1 MSEKELNNEAPK
13 KVDTKKPEAKKDDSK
28 KEKKPSIFARIGAAF
43 KSYVGEI
50 KKITWPTYKQT
61 ANNTVI
67 VITTMIV
74 MAVFVMALDTVFQY
88 LIELLSKIG

>member
-1 MSEKELNNEAPK
+1 MSEKERNNELEKKADDK
-13 KVDTKKPEAKKDDSK
+13 KVEVK
-28 KEKKPSIFARIGAAF
+28 KEKKPSVFAKIGAAF

-50 KKITWPTYKQT
+50 KKITWPTFRQT

-67 VITTMIV
+67 VIASMIV
-74 MAVFVMALDTVFQY
+74 MGVFVMALDTVFQF